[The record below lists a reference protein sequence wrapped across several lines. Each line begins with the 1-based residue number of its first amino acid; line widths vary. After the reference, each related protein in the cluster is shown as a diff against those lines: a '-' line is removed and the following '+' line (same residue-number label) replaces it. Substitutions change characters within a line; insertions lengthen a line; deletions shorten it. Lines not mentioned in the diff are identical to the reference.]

1 MQSLPNSE
9 RSRRVMFAVH
19 WCHETHRSADMKYKP
34 LGLWLLWCALP
45 VAAAQ
50 TPGRVCTDPCLK
62 AAIAA
67 LYIHSPFLSPFRID
81 ISVENAVA
89 TLEGTVS
96 DPGERALAGEI
107 AAGLDGVSS
116 VINRIR
122 VAPPAGVTSAMA
134 PLACAAD
141 DETLV
146 DRVEAQLHWHRPT
159 HGMKLQVSAED
170 GIVTLHGVAGDAQQA
185 ELARLI
191 ALNTCGVKQV
201 VSRLTTGE
209 P

>member
-1 MQSLPNSE
+1 
-9 RSRRVMFAVH
+9 
-19 WCHETHRSADMKYKP
+19 MKYKP

-45 VAAAQ
+45 IAAAQ
-50 TPGRVCTDPCLK
+50 AQDRVCADPCLK

-81 ISVENAVA
+81 ISVDDAVA

-107 AAGLDGVSS
+107 AAGLDGITAV
-116 VINRIR
+116 VNRIQ
-122 VAPPAGVTSAMA
+122 VDPAAAEAPTAAE
-134 PLACAAD
+134 PLACATD
-141 DETLV
+141 DETLAE
-146 DRVEAQLHWHRPT
+146 RVEAQLHWHRPT
-159 HGMKLQVSAED
+159 HGMKVQVAAED
-170 GIVTLHGVAGDAQQA
+170 GVVTLRGSAADKHQA

-191 ALNTCGVKQV
+191 ALNTCGVKHV
-201 VSRLTTGE
+201 ESRLNVGE